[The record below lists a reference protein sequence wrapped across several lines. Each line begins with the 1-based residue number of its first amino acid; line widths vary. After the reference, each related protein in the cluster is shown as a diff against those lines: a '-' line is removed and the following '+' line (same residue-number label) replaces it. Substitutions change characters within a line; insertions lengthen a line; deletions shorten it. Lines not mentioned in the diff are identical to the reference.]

1 MKGRVQPKN
10 GYLYIVISRGKG
22 LSPKWVSTGLKD
34 TVANARQA
42 KKLVEP
48 AIDNFKADLQRGQ
61 KIEQEQPNVP
71 AVPTAAT
78 VQIESPAEPESPLFT
93 EVINQYLV
101 CAKINVKANTY
112 EKYESAAM
120 NHIIPYFEKSGIGI
134 AQLKT
139 LDIQDYYAHKVAAGL
154 SKETVKYHRTVLN
167 QTLQYAIS
175 PLKLIEHN
183 PASGIRLGK
192 APDPVIRFY
201 EPDQLVLIEK
211 ISGEGN
217 QIVAPVILAA
227 YYGMRREEAL
237 GLEWSAIDFQRNR
250 VTIRRTAIKT
260 KAGVVYENTVKSK
273 SSMRS
278 MPLFPEVAVY
288 LKDLQRQQKQM
299 QAMFKKAYVR
309 NDAVC
314 KWDDGHLVSP
324 DYVTHRFKELIEKYG
339 LPPLTYHQL
348 RHSSASLLIN
358 NGYSLKEVQ
367 EWLGHADSKSTD
379 VYAHLLFK
387 SKENMAKTVG
397 SMLSVP
403 KSALSSALSGI

>member
-48 AIDNFKADLQRGQ
+48 AIDNFKAELQRCQ
-61 KIEQEQPNVP
+61 VNESIN
-71 AVPTAAT
+71 ANAAYAT
-78 VQIESPAEPESPLFT
+78 SQTPEKPHCTPESPLFT
-93 EVINQYLV
+93 EVIKLYLSY
-101 CAKINVKANTY
+101 AKINVKANTY
-112 EKYESAAM
+112 EKYEYAAN
-120 NHIIPYFEKSGIGI
+120 NHVIPYFKGVGIEI
-134 AQLKT
+134 SQLTT
-139 LDIQDYYAHKVAAGL
+139 LDIQDYYTDRITSGL
-154 SKETVKYHRTVLN
+154 SKESVKYHRTVIN

-183 PASGIRLGK
+183 PATGIKLGK
-192 APDPVIRFY
+192 PPAPVIRFY
-201 EPDQLVLIEK
+201 EPDQLVDLIGK
-211 ISGEGN
+211 ISDEGS

-227 YYGMRREEAL
+227 YYGLRREEVL
-237 GLEWSAIDFQRNR
+237 GLEWSAIDFRRNR
-250 VTIRRTAIKT
+250 VIIQRTGIRT
-260 KAGVVYENTVKSK
+260 KAGVVYEDTVKSR
-273 SSMRS
+273 SSLRS

-288 LKDLQRQQKQM
+288 LKDLYRQQKQM
-299 QAMFKKAYVR
+299 QTTLKRAYVR

-314 KWDDGHLVSP
+314 KWDDGRLVSP
-324 DYVTHRFKELIEKYG
+324 DYVTHRFKALIEKYD
-339 LPPLTYHQL
+339 LPPLTFHQL

-367 EWLGHADSKSTD
+367 EWLGHASVRSTE

-403 KSALSSALSGI
+403 KAAFSSGYSGI